1 MEQIIIQ
8 GVTFN
13 VPTPYAEGHVLAA
26 NEASALNQLL
36 HENLRNNFAS
46 KVKAARG
53 EDPDRNLNPDEVQSL
68 QEALDVY
75 AAGYE
80 FGVRSVR
87 SSSGPSLSAV
97 DREAISL
104 AKAAI
109 KAALKKKGYDV
120 KSLDKEDLE
129 AKAAELIDR
138 RPEFR
143 EQAQA
148 RVAAKKAAAATSLD
162 DILG

>member
-1 MEQIIIQ
+1 
-8 GVTFN
+8 
-13 VPTPYAEGHVLAA
+13 
-26 NEASALNQLL
+26 
-36 HENLRNNFAS
+36 
-46 KVKAARG
+46 
-53 EDPDRNLNPDEVQSL
+53 L
-68 QEALDVY
+68 QEALDAY
-75 AAGYE
+75 ASGYE

-87 SSSGPSLSAV
+87 SSSGPSLSAI

-129 AKAAELIDR
+129 NKALELIDR

-143 EQAQA
+143 EQAAA

>member
-46 KVKAARG
+46 KVKAVRG
-53 EDPDRNLNPDEVQSL
+53 EDADRNLDADEVQSL
-68 QEALDVY
+68 QEALDAY
-75 AAGYE
+75 AASYE

-87 SSSGPSLSAV
+87 SSGRSPSAI

-109 KAALKKKGYDV
+109 KAALRKKGYDV

-129 AKAAELIDR
+129 NKALELIDR

-143 EQAQA
+143 EQAAA

>member
-13 VPTPYAEGHVLAA
+13 VPTPYAEGHVLAT

-46 KVKAARG
+46 KVKAKRG
-53 EDPDRNLNPDEVQSL
+53 DDAERNLSESEVAELQS
-68 QEALDVY
+68 ALDEY
-75 AAGYE
+75 ASTYQ
-80 FGVRSVR
+80 FGVRAVR
-87 SSSGPSLSAV
+87 TAGPSLSAV

-109 KAALKKKGYDV
+109 KAALKSKGYDV
-120 KSLDKEDLE
+120 KSIDKDELQ
-129 AKAAELIDR
+129 AKAEELIER
-138 RPEFR
+138 KPEFR
-143 EQAQA
+143 ATAEQ
-148 RVAAKKAAAATSLD
+148 RIAAKKSIAAASLD

>member
-8 GVTFN
+8 GVEFN

-53 EDPDRNLNPDEVQSL
+53 DDPARNLTESEVAEL
-68 QEALDVY
+68 QAALDDY
-75 AAGYE
+75 ASGYQ
-80 FGVRSVR
+80 FGVRAVR
-87 SSSGPSLSAV
+87 SSAGPSLSAV

-109 KAALKKKGYDV
+109 KAALKAKGFDV
-120 KSLDKEDLE
+120 KSLDKDELQV
-129 AKAAELIDR
+129 KAEELIER

-143 EQAQA
+143 ATAQE
-148 RVAAKKAAAATSLD
+148 RINAKKSIASASLD

>member
-46 KVKAARG
+46 KVKAVRG
-53 EDPDRNLNPDEVQSL
+53 EDADRNLDADEVQGL
-68 QEALDVY
+68 QEALDAY
-75 AAGYE
+75 ASGYE

-87 SSSGPSLSAV
+87 SSGPSLSAI

-129 AKAAELIDR
+129 NKALELIDR

-143 EQAQA
+143 EQAAA